1 MATGKRLKVKTLTIL
16 GECSNNG
23 CRRVA
28 VIAEKVSDF
37 WVTKCEQCRKLPSIS
52 LGADS
57 MARITAAMDRSRAA

>member
-1 MATGKRLKVKTLTIL
+1 VKAVPTITIMKH
-16 GECSNNG
+16 CSHDG

-37 WVTKCEQCRKLPSIS
+37 WVTKCEEHLAKLT

-57 MARITAAMDRSRAA
+57 MKRLEKVHGSRERGAA